1 MHNHDI
7 LIRVRYALDIK
18 NKDMVEIFKLGGVNV
33 TQEEVMEMLTKP
45 KEDDYDEYDDD
56 DVDFYEY
63 EDEEDT
69 IKCNNKMMESF
80 LNGLIIFKR
89 GKQEPKP
96 GQPESPAPTGKE
108 SVNNVLLKKL
118 KIALSLTSEDMIEIL
133 GDAGV
138 NITKGELGA
147 ILRKEGHRNYK
158 QCGDRYARN
167 FLKGLTLKYRG

>member
-1 MHNHDI
+1 MHNHDL

-45 KEDDYDEYDDD
+45 KEEDYDEYDDD
-56 DVDFYEY
+56 DADFYEY
-63 EDEEDT
+63 EDDT

-118 KIALSLTSEDMIEIL
+118 KIALTLTSEDMIEIL
-133 GDAGV
+133 EDAGV